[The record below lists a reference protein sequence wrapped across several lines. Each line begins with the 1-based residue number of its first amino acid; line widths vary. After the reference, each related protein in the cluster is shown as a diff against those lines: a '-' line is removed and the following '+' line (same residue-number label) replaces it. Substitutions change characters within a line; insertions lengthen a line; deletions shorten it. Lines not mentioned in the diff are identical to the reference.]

1 MVRAIGVTRGAE
13 VRIKPQRLFSYPRV
27 TVRRLERDDS
37 GATCAELSIDG
48 LVCDVCAARARRA
61 LAKLPGATAAEVDL
75 ESGAAT
81 VKFEGQAASE
91 DTLAQAVDGQVV
103 LRPARRW
110 LARLRRRWISL
121 WPMRRKTAT

>member
-1 MVRAIGVTRGAE
+1 MKV
-13 VRIKPQRLFSYPRV
+13 KPRRLFSYPRV
-27 TVRRLERDDS
+27 AVRRVEQGDS
-37 GATCAELSIDG
+37 GATCAVLTIDG

-61 LAKLPGATAAEVDL
+61 LTKLPGATAAEVDL

-81 VKFEGQAASE
+81 VRFEGQAASE
-91 DTLAQAVDGQVV
+91 QALAQAVDRQVV

-110 LARLRRRWISL
+110 LARLRRRWISV

>member
-61 LAKLPGATAAEVDL
+61 LAKLPGATAVEVDL
-75 ESGAAT
+75 KSGAAT
-81 VKFEGQAASE
+81 VRFEGQAASE
-91 DTLAQAVDGQVV
+91 QALAQAVDRQVL

-110 LARLRRRWISL
+110 LARV
-121 WPMRRKTAT
+121 RRKTAT

>member
-1 MVRAIGVTRGAE
+1 M
-13 VRIKPQRLFSYPRV
+13 RIKPQRLFSYPRV

-48 LVCDVCAARARRA
+48 LVCDVCAARARRV

-81 VKFEGQAASE
+81 VRFEGQAASE

-121 WPMRRKTAT
+121 WPMRRKTAA